1 MAAVVSLHIADVGVG
16 AGLGLLINRLAP
28 GGVRGLRH
36 VDVGAAAALSPS
48 FRPKPTLGRIGLI
61 GFWDDDR
68 ALERFVAEDRIA
80 ERFRGGW
87 QARLE
92 PLRRYGSWPGL
103 DENISEARH
112 TSYDGPTVV
121 LTLGRLRLTQA
132 RRFLR
137 ASAKAEEAAIAAPGL
152 VWATGLARPPFVC
165 TCSVWESA
173 RMAAA
178 YAYGSADRGH
188 PDAIDA
194 DAAKPF
200 HKQSAFV
207 RFRPYHVEGL
217 LSGPNPLCEGAVVL
231 PPLGRPAFDRTVA
244 GREDLL

>member
-1 MAAVVSLHIADVGVG
+1 MTVAS
-16 AGLGLLINRLAP
+16 
-28 GGVRGLRH
+28 GG
-36 VDVGAAAALSPS
+36 PPTTY
-48 FRPKPTLGRIGLI
+48 RPYTTPRDST
-61 GFWDDDR
+61 
-68 ALERFVAEDRIA
+68 
-80 ERFRGGW
+80 
-87 QARLE
+87 
-92 PLRRYGSWPGL
+92 
-103 DENISEARH
+103 
-112 TSYDGPTVV
+112 
-121 LTLGRLRLTQA
+121 
-132 RRFLR
+132 
-137 ASAKAEEAAIAAPGL
+137 AAIAAPGL

-217 LSGPNPLCEGAVVL
+217 LSGPN
-231 PPLGRPAFDRTVA
+231 
-244 GREDLL
+244 